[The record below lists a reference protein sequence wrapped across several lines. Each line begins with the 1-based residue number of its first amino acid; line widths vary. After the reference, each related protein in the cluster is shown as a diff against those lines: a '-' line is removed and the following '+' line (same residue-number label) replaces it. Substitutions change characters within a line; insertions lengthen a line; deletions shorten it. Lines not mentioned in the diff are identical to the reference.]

1 MEVKYN
7 DENHRL
13 GNIDEAHGRTSLF
26 HCEGPW
32 ELDWVKRAEGI
43 SLIDLIIFIFLIN
56 RRHIGLQIT
65 I

>member
-26 HCEGPW
+26 FTVRDLGNWIGSKEQKEYP
-32 ELDWVKRAEGI
+32 
-43 SLIDLIIFIFLIN
+43 SL
-56 RRHIGLQIT
+56 T
-65 I
+65 